1 MEALELILFLLV
13 AVLASSLLDRF
24 LHGVSLPLVQ
34 ILLGAIIAVFVTTP
48 VSSGI
53 DAELLLIL
61 FIAPLHF
68 NESRHVDSG
77 EMWRNRWGIASLVT
91 GLVLAIIISVGFT
104 LHALVPAIPLAAAL
118 AVGAAMGS
126 TDATAVTSLTKDVR
140 FGKRHEALLAGE
152 ALFNDVTGTV
162 GFQCAIAV
170 VVAGAFSL
178 THAGEEF
185 ALELFGGIIVGA
197 ALGFAF
203 WGLLNLL
210 RKTGLENPTV
220 FVVLELLIPFL
231 IYLACEQIGVGG
243 VIAVVA
249 SGMVISLMPQ
259 KKSLQTA
266 RLRLQSRSVWQTL
279 ELACEQIGVG
289 GVIAVVASGMVISL
303 MPQKKSLQT
312 ARLRLQSRSVWQ
324 TLEFVL
330 NGVIFVMLG
339 MQLPRVLSPV
349 LDGGALDAA
358 YLIACM
364 VVLTIVLEGV
374 RFLWVLGMDLFAAR
388 SRGVELRSCFT
399 KASLKE
405 TLAMAFAGP
414 KGGVTLSL
422 LLTMP
427 VVVTSGEL
435 FPMREEILSL
445 ASGVILCTLLL
456 ANFAVPRLVPH
467 KIHEKRTR
475 DIVDAEIALFMR
487 VIASIQDDAHR
498 TGAVTGEPFARTA
511 AAHAVQGL
519 GRPFPGEAFSGS
531 ARDGEGDAIGSGVRK
546 AARDAES
553 GETSAR
559 SRLLLEDLG
568 LDDVDEPATAI
579 VLKRYADRIA
589 ELAPFASEDMARA
602 ARDVVARCEE
612 IYDRADEIAD
622 AVADAESD
630 EVDGFLDFSAR
641 MAVLRA
647 VGEAID
653 DVADQALAREL
664 EFIKEMKRAGELSA
678 ARARELRN
686 DVYVQ
691 QMMID

>member
-91 GLVLAIIISVGFT
+91 GLVLAIIVSVGFT

-185 ALELFGGIIVGA
+185 ALELFGGIFVGA

-231 IYLACEQIGVGG
+231 IYLACEQIHVGG

-249 SGMVISLMPQ
+249 G
-259 KKSLQTA
+259 
-266 RLRLQSRSVWQTL
+266 
-279 ELACEQIGVG
+279 
-289 GVIAVVASGMVISL
+289 GMVISL

-349 LDGGALDAA
+349 LDGGTLDAA
-358 YLIACM
+358 YLVMCM
-364 VVLTIVLEGV
+364 VVVTIVLEGV
-374 RFLWVLGMDLFAAR
+374 RFLWVLGMDMFDAR
-388 SRGVELRSCFT
+388 SRGLELRTCFT
-399 KASLKE
+399 KARLKE

-427 VVVTSGEL
+427 VVITSGEI

-475 DIVDAEIALFMR
+475 DIVNAEIALFMR
-487 VIASIQDDAHR
+487 VIASIQDDAHF
-498 TGAVTGEPFARTA
+498 TGAVTGEPFARTV
-511 AAHAVQGL
+511 AAHAAQGAD
-519 GRPFPGEAFSGS
+519 RVPAGEVPAEAAFADAVADTSVTLKPERGS
-531 ARDGEGDAIGSGVRK
+531 ERACGADRKIG
-546 AARDAES
+546 
-553 GETSAR
+553 AR

-589 ELAPFASEDMARA
+589 ELAPFASGDMARA

-612 IYDRADEIAD
+612 IYDRADEIAV
-622 AVADAESD
+622 AVADAEND
-630 EVDGFLDFSAR
+630 EVDGILDLSAR

-664 EFIKEMKRAGELSA
+664 EFIKEMRRAGELSA

>member
-91 GLVLAIIISVGFT
+91 GLVLAIIVSVGFT

-126 TDATAVTSLTKDVR
+126 TDATAVTSLTKDMR

-185 ALELFGGIIVGA
+185 ALELFGGIFVGA

-279 ELACEQIGVG
+279 E
-289 GVIAVVASGMVISL
+289 
-303 MPQKKSLQT
+303 
-312 ARLRLQSRSVWQ
+312 
-324 TLEFVL
+324 FVL

-339 MQLPRVLSPV
+339 MQLPRVLAPIV
-349 LDGGALDAA
+349 DGGAFEAA
-358 YLIACM
+358 YLVVCVIA
-364 VVLTIVLEGV
+364 VTLVLEGV
-374 RFLWVLGMDLFAAR
+374 RFLWVLGMDLVDARARGANLRTCFAK
-388 SRGVELRSCFT
+388 E
-399 KASLKE
+399 SLKG

-427 VVVTSGEL
+427 AVITSGEL

-467 KIHEKRTR
+467 KIHERRTR
-475 DIVDAEIALFMR
+475 EVVDAEIALFMR

-511 AAHAVQGL
+511 ASHAARGVDFSSAEEGPE
-519 GRPFPGEAFSGS
+519 GAAPGDAGGAAGSDAPASG
-531 ARDGEGDAIGSGVRK
+531 RDGRTCGV
-546 AARDAES
+546 D
-553 GETSAR
+553 AR
-559 SRLLLEDLG
+559 SRILLEDLG

-589 ELAPFASEDMARA
+589 ELVPFASADMARA

-612 IYDRADEIAD
+612 IYDRADEIAV
-622 AVADAESD
+622 AVEDAEND
-630 EVDGFLDFSAR
+630 EVDGFFDFTAR

-653 DVADQALAREL
+653 DVADQALVREL

>member
-77 EMWRNRWGIASLVT
+77 EIWRNRWGIASLVT
-91 GLVLAIIISVGFT
+91 GLVLAIIVSVGFT

-178 THAGEEF
+178 SHAGEEF

-249 SGMVISLMPQ
+249 GGMVISLMPQ
-259 KKSLQTA
+259 KKSLQA
-266 RLRLQSRSVWQTL
+266 
-279 ELACEQIGVG
+279 
-289 GVIAVVASGMVISL
+289 
-303 MPQKKSLQT
+303 

-339 MQLPRVLSPV
+339 MQLPRVLAPV
-349 LDGGALDAA
+349 LSGGATEAA

-364 VVLTIVLEGV
+364 IVLTLVLEGV
-374 RFLWVLGMDLFAAR
+374 RFLWILGMDMLDAR
-388 SRGVELRSCFT
+388 ARGVDVKSCFE
-399 KASLKE
+399 KSSLKE

-427 VVVTSGEL
+427 VLVASGEL
-435 FPMREEILSL
+435 FPMRSEILSL

-456 ANFAVPRLVPH
+456 ANFAVPRLMPH

-498 TGAVTGEPFARTA
+498 TGAVVGEPFARA
-511 AAHAVQGL
+511 AVERAVQGSSAEL
-519 GRPFPGEAFSGS
+519 SAGGS
-531 ARDGEGDAIGSGVRK
+531 VALCASESDPAQ
-546 AARDAES
+546 AES
-553 GETSAR
+553 RRPLDAR
-559 SRLLLEDLG
+559 SALLLEDLG

-589 ELAPFASEDMARA
+589 ELVPFASADMARA
-602 ARDVVARCEE
+602 AREVVARCEE
-612 IYDRADEIAD
+612 IYDRADEIAV
-622 AVADAESD
+622 AVEDAENA
-630 EVDGFLDFSAR
+630 EVDGYMDFSAR